1 MMPHMG
7 GGKPY
12 IIVKL
17 QTKSPIEIGHF
28 VAGFTSVASQ
38 YDKFIKE
45 RYPDLAAEA
54 DIYVKQVTRGS
65 IVVDLLPFVP
75 YGVFGTELLTRITH
89 INAVD
94 EFIRSYKD
102 KVGAYFKKNGRHE
115 GADRSD
121 LKDFYGTI
129 AAIANDSDG
138 KATIEAAIVED
149 GKKKVKTAFKFST
162 REAARAADQIV
173 AHQRQLE
180 RRTHADFE
188 RVLMVFTQANIKD
201 TPVGRKTN
209 ERVMIEQISDR
220 DLPLVYASA
229 LAEQRIKHEIQE
241 ADENVFKKGFI
252 VDVNVETHGG
262 RPADYRLTN
271 LHQVID
277 LPGESE
283 P

>member
-1 MMPHMG
+1 M
-7 GGKPY
+7 
-12 IIVKL
+12 KL

-45 RYPDLAAEA
+45 HCPDLAAEA
-54 DIYVKQVTRGS
+54 DIYVKQVTPGS
-65 IVVDLLPFVP
+65 IVVELSPFVP
-75 YGVFGTELLTRITH
+75 YGVFGTESLTRITH

-102 KVGAYFKKNGRHE
+102 KVGAYFRKNGRHE
-115 GADRSD
+115 RVDRSD

-129 AAIANDSDG
+129 VANDSEG
-138 KATIEAAIVED
+138 KAAIVED
-149 GKKKVKTAFKFST
+149 GKKKVKAAFKFST

-180 RRTHADFE
+180 RRAHADFE
-188 RVLMVFTQANIKD
+188 QVLMVFTQANIKD
-201 TPVGRKTN
+201 TPVGKKTN
-209 ERVMIEQISDR
+209 EWVLIEQISDR
-220 DLPLVYASA
+220 DLPLAYASA
-229 LAEQRIKHEIQE
+229 LAEQRIKHEIEE

-262 RPADYRLTN
+262 CPADYRLTN
-271 LHQVID
+271 LRQVID